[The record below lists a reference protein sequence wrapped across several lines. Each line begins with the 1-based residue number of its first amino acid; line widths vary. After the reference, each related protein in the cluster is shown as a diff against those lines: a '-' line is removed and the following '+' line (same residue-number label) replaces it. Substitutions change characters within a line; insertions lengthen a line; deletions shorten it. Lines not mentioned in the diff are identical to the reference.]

1 MRRRRKY
8 VICKKHIFHLQTTY
22 LTTVTPRK
30 AKNTSVAGVRDT
42 ALKSRIRE
50 EEEEEME
57 GERLRPI
64 RTQAVT
70 SQPPGAGFLDET
82 HGVSD

>member
-57 GERLRPI
+57 GERLRRLVPK
-64 RTQAVT
+64 
-70 SQPPGAGFLDET
+70 L
-82 HGVSD
+82 